1 MKNLLKGRGTIH
13 EISYLF
19 VIVYLLTFLLP
30 PNIALASDEGSF
42 RLAAQPGLS
51 GIYKNGFATGITIS
65 VANQGQGC
73 QGLLVIEPD
82 KKSLEARDLSLK
94 YHKTIDIPAKGLVKT
109 TLMIPSELINRGA
122 VAVLLVDE
130 KIVAATPIQGTVV
143 NGGFLALTLGEKPLR
158 GGLAAWL
165 DQTFGGQTAIKYM
178 KPAYLPNDAMEL
190 LQGDLIIV
198 DDVAVKELTEKQ
210 LTTLQDWVALG
221 GILLI
226 SGGAGTYAGEFLADI
241 SPVRA
246 EKQEVI
252 SSDLGGLQ
260 AVNGNMT
267 VTTGKL
273 TSGQVLIQV
282 KDTILVAARDFGK
295 GRVIYSAI
303 PLESLTSESSRVWSL
318 IFNMADGSNR
328 ADVKA
333 QMERE
338 KRNMGNDMLVHASTY
353 LPQIK
358 TPPVPQVAL
367 AWGVYVIIIGP
378 VLYLILKRR
387 DRRDWMWWI
396 IPLCALV
403 TTSAVYFMSPAQRI
417 NAPISQ
423 TLSLVEILDN
433 QRAEINA
440 TASFISPYGGDLK
453 VEGAKEA
460 VILPANFYGN
470 SPKSPTIGYHMQA
483 APVITFPG
491 VEYWSMRQAK
501 ATAFKKDMGSIEGNL
516 TLENGYLTGKIEN
529 KTGLDLRDCRIIL
542 GGRSLTLESIPAGGF
557 VTVKQ
562 SLSKWP
568 NSLGPNEFRDLL
580 VAPSKPGQDDN
591 FVRER
596 QMVDAILSPSLA
608 SSNNQPVFYG
618 WSDKPLGMFK
628 ILTEKENAR
637 DYHLSLVTQQLKLN
651 ISEGGNI
658 QLPAGMYRPKLIE
671 DRGAYNKTPLGFT
684 LYEGKLVLGIDLVW
698 PLNEQKLKI
707 TEIAWPEQTNK
718 NLVTKIYDQ
727 QDEKWVD
734 VPTQGLRITADQ
746 FARYAASGQVRV
758 QIEKISGL
766 GQPDRVDLPAI
777 SVKGGESR

>member
-1 MKNLLKGRGTIH
+1 MKNLPKGRGTIH
-13 EISYLF
+13 KISYLF
-19 VIVYLLTFLLP
+19 VIVNLLTFLLL
-30 PNIALASDEGSF
+30 PNLALASEVGPF

-82 KKSLEARDLSLK
+82 KNSPGARDLSLR

-109 TLMIPSELINRGA
+109 TLMIPSEFMNRGA

-130 KIVAATPIQGTVV
+130 KVVAATPIQGTVV

-158 GGLAAWL
+158 GGLATWL

-190 LQGDLIIV
+190 LQADIIIV

-210 LTTLQDWVALG
+210 LTTLKDWVSLG

-226 SGGAGTYAGEFLADI
+226 SDGAGTYAGEILADI

-246 EKQEVI
+246 EKQAVVT
-252 SSDLGGLQ
+252 SDLGGLQ
-260 AVNGNMT
+260 VVNGNMT

-273 TSGQVLIQV
+273 MNGEVLAQV
-282 KDTILVAARDFGK
+282 KDTILVASRDLGK
-295 GRVIYSAI
+295 GRIIYSAI
-303 PLESLTSESSRVWSL
+303 PLENLTSESARVWPL

-328 ADVKA
+328 VDVKV
-333 QMERE
+333 QMARE

-396 IPLCALV
+396 IPICALV
-403 TTSAVYFMSPAQRI
+403 TTSVVYFMSPAQRI

-440 TASFISPYGGDLK
+440 TASFVSPFGGDLK
-453 VEGAKEA
+453 VEGNKEA
-460 VILPANFYGN
+460 VILPTNFYGN
-470 SPKSPTIGYHMQA
+470 SQKSPSIGYHMQA

-516 TLENGYLTGKIEN
+516 TLENGYITGKIEN

-580 VAPSKPGQDDN
+580 VAPSKPGQEDN
-591 FVRER
+591 FIRER
-596 QMVDAILSPSLA
+596 QMVDAIPGFSTA
-608 SSNNQPVFYG
+608 GSNNQPVFYG
-618 WSDKPLGMFK
+618 WSEESLGMFK
-628 ILTEKENAR
+628 IVTEKENAK
-637 DYHLSLVTQQLKLN
+637 DYHLTLVTQQLKLN
-651 ISEGGNI
+651 ISEEGNI
-658 QLPAGMYRPKLIE
+658 QLPAGMYRPKMIE
-671 DRGAYNKTPLGFT
+671 SRGAYNETPLGFT
-684 LYEGKLVLGIDLVW
+684 LYEGKIVLGIDLVW
-698 PLNEQKLKI
+698 PLNEQKLQVL
-707 TEIAWPEQTNK
+707 EIVWPEQTNK

-727 QDEKWVD
+727 QNNQWVD
-734 VPTQGLRITADQ
+734 VPSQGLRLTADQ
-746 FARYAASGQVRV
+746 VAHYTASGQVRV
-758 QIEKISGL
+758 QVEKISGL
-766 GQPDRVDLPAI
+766 GQPDRVELPAI